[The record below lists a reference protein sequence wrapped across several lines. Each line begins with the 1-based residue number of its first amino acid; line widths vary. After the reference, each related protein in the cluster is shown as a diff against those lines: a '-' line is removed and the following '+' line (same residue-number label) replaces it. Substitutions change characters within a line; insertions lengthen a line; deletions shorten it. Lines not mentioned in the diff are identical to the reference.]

1 LLGLYLTEAQIA
13 HFLPHLRRLGEV
25 AGMRLDDLAMLADKY
40 TPELKTRTRA
50 GEELDEI
57 YKHPA
62 YVELERWAFSEF
74 GLAAASHVP
83 GVLGWDKPL
92 PTVVKYSLFYLFSQT
107 EFGLTCPVN
116 MTDSLSRTLK
126 KYGSKDLV
134 DTYLP
139 RLTSLDFDDLFQGAM
154 FMTEQGAGSDIARTE
169 TMACRDGDVW
179 RLYGDKWF
187 CSNADAEVAMV
198 LARHEGAPEGMA
210 GVSLF
215 LLPKT
220 LPDGS
225 RNHYRILRLK
235 EKLGTR
241 SMPSGEIRFDGA
253 SAYLVGELGRGFQQ
267 MAEMVNS
274 SRLSNGIRSG
284 ALMRR
289 SLTEALFVA
298 QNRQAFGKYL
308 VELPLMR
315 RQLSKMALLTE
326 QARSFGFQTARQLQL
341 ADTNDQRAK
350 DLVRLL
356 TPIIKF
362 RACRDARKVAG
373 DAMEV
378 RGGCG
383 YIEEWIESRL
393 VRESHLG
400 SIWEGTSNIVALDVY
415 RACRKVNALNAYGE
429 YFSELLDQASDDIA
443 QKLRN
448 LLGITLELA
457 QSNIERDIQENAR
470 EVSSLLYHTACA
482 ITFAWEAGHEG
493 MSHRR
498 QLLED
503 VVRHRADPILLRLE
517 GKC

>member
-1 LLGLYLTEAQIA
+1 MLTKTSQVPTLPAITRVPDGRGRNLYDVDPDLPKLLGLYLTEAQIA

-267 MAEMVNS
+267 MAE
-274 SRLSNGIRSG
+274 NG
-284 ALMRR
+284 
-289 SLTEALFVA
+289 
-298 QNRQAFGKYL
+298 
-308 VELPLMR
+308 
-315 RQLSKMALLTE
+315 
-326 QARSFGFQTARQLQL
+326 
-341 ADTNDQRAK
+341 
-350 DLVRLL
+350 
-356 TPIIKF
+356 
-362 RACRDARKVAG
+362 
-373 DAMEV
+373 
-378 RGGCG
+378 
-383 YIEEWIESRL
+383 
-393 VRESHLG
+393 
-400 SIWEGTSNIVALDVY
+400 
-415 RACRKVNALNAYGE
+415 
-429 YFSELLDQASDDIA
+429 
-443 QKLRN
+443 
-448 LLGITLELA
+448 
-457 QSNIERDIQENAR
+457 
-470 EVSSLLYHTACA
+470 
-482 ITFAWEAGHEG
+482 
-493 MSHRR
+493 
-498 QLLED
+498 
-503 VVRHRADPILLRLE
+503 
-517 GKC
+517 